1 MAVSEHRKQVKNVQ
15 KRIYRAQDIG
25 YVFSDEFKQSIN
37 GLSTEVL
44 LTYDS
49 DFVRSQ
55 AINFH
60 QKGQLVKPGK
70 ANPVRANMPEP
81 KKTSAKATKVE
92 AKKATNA
99 TNKSAQPKQTATQ
112 SATKAKQTAKP
123 NLDTEQPK
131 PKNYAQTEK
140 KKRELHRIRNQIYE
154 AEKRGYEFP
163 QSLKDS
169 LSSWNTNRLK
179 RFTKEKVYKTAKF
192 KFADEVVTGTKGSQI
207 ERSRRSK
214 KGADTRY
221 GKPKA
226 DYNAWVMLT
235 FFKDKIK
242 NGIHAFL
249 DKLPRK
255 IDTHKKW
262 WEFWL
267 VDPVAEELRRKG
279 FRGHEL
285 KKERE
290 RILKEITEEVDRDRW
305 EKQWKQDQAE
315 YEEFLHRKIKTDELW
330 DEQDRIDR
338 ELGRENSDVYMNN
351 EGDLGL
357 SEEPELPA
365 LDTGGLPTLNEGD
378 IMYYAILNMIDEY
391 GTPVAEY
398 LRTMLKNEIERYGL
412 PAVLQAFANMG
423 QDEVADLQ
431 QSLKYKQTGMSGSDV
446 NRTFKRLGEAIKGSA
461 FTLWEAKQIGTA
473 QDKMDDGGIFYST
486 ALAVK

>member
-15 KRIYRAQDIG
+15 KRIYRAQDMG

-37 GLSTEVL
+37 GLSTETL

-60 QKGQLVKPGK
+60 EKGQLVKPGK
-70 ANPVRANMPEP
+70 PNPVKANMPEP

-99 TNKSAQPKQTATQ
+99 TNKSVQPKQTTAQ
-112 SATKAKQTAKP
+112 SASKAKQTAKP
-123 NLDTEQPK
+123 NLDTEPQKTVKRP
-131 PKNYAQTEK
+131 QTEK
-140 KKRELHRIRNQIYE
+140 KRRELDRIRKQIAR
-154 AEKRGYEFP
+154 AEQRGYVFP
-163 QSLKDS
+163 QSLKDA
-169 LSSWNTNRLK
+169 LSSWDTNRLK
-179 RFTKEKVYKTAKF
+179 RFTNEKVYATGRYKIV
-192 KFADEVVTGTKGSQI
+192 DEVTTGTKGSQI
-207 ERSRRSK
+207 ERSVRSK
-214 KGADTRY
+214 KASDTRL
-221 GKPKA
+221 GKDKPDYKA
-226 DYNAWVMLT
+226 WAMLT
-235 FFKDKIK
+235 FFKNSIK
-242 NGIHAFL
+242 KGVHDFL

-262 WEFWL
+262 WQFWL

-279 FRGHEL
+279 LRGHEL

-290 RILKEITEEVDRDRW
+290 RILKEITDEVDRERW
-305 EKQWKQDQAE
+305 EKEWQQANAE
-315 YEEFLHRKIKTDELW
+315 YEEFLKRKIKTDELW

-338 ELGRENSDVYMNN
+338 ELGRENSDVYLNN

-391 GTPVAEY
+391 GTPAAEY

-431 QSLKYKQTGMSGSDV
+431 QSLKYKQNGMSGSDV